1 MSYSF
6 PIHVL
11 FISYS
16 LRIQLPFIPMHF
28 LFISY
33 SFPIGPIS
41 LLFILIR
48 FFSCPWI
55 KIQKSKDLVLLA
67 ISLFKKQFIC
77 SPKSIGKGGYPTNQ
91 KKRLTKW
98 VVKKVWGLDG
108 QPFPMSF
115 LFISLSCPIQSWF
128 ISRSCPIH
136 FLSILVPFIS
146 NAFQKEISKGSANRD
161 LGSADVLTYSK
172 SS

>member
-11 FISYS
+11 FMSYS

-41 LLFILIR
+41 LLFIFIR

-91 KKRLTKW
+91 KKKINK
-98 VVKKVWGLDG
+98 VGSKKSLGLG
-108 QPFPMSF
+108 WPTIPYEFPVHFPFMSYSILIHF
-115 LFISLSCPIQSWF
+115 PFMSYSF
-128 ISRSCPIH
+128 PIH
-136 FLSILVPFIS
+136 FSSFH
-146 NAFQKEISKGSANRD
+146 FQCF
-161 LGSADVLTYSK
+161 SK
-172 SS
+172 SD